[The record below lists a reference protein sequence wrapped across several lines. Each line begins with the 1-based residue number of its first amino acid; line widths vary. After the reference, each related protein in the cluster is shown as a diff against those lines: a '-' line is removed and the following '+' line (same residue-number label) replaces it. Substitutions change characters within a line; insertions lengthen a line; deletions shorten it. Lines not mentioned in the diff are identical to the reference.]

1 MNPAAKLL
9 RWYDRHGRRLPWR
22 LTRNPYRILVSEVML
37 QQTQVDRV
45 IGFYKQWLK
54 AFPNWAT
61 LARASNGDVLRAWAG
76 LGYNRRALMLRDA
89 ARHVVKNGVPKT
101 EADWRAVKGIGS
113 YTTKAI
119 MAFAFRARTMPI
131 DTNIRRVG
139 GRLWLGK
146 PFAQAKDDV
155 RIERAGLKWISGTQ
169 RAHDI
174 SQALF
179 DLAAAHCTKVPDCAS
194 CPMKVACPTAAKFL
208 QNRARPPKRVTPI
221 LNERVQSGK
230 RFPDR
235 IYRGR
240 IVARLRDVNSA
251 TSTQLGRTVDPT
263 YCAKD
268 RAWLE
273 AMLERLEHDGMIRRI
288 DKRFALAK

>member
-1 MNPAAKLL
+1 MNRAAKLL

-22 LTRNPYRILVSEVML
+22 RTRNPYRILVSEVML

-45 IGFYKQWLK
+45 LGFYKQWLK

-89 ARHVVKNGVPKT
+89 ARHIVKNGVPKT
-101 EADWRAVKGIGS
+101 EAAWRTVKGVGL
-113 YTTKAI
+113 YTAKAL
-119 MAFAFRARTMPI
+119 MAFAFRAPTIPI

-146 PFAQAKDDV
+146 PFAQAKDDA
-155 RIERAGLKWISGTQ
+155 RIERAGLKWIGGTK
-169 RAHDI
+169 RAHDVP
-174 SQALF
+174 QALF
-179 DLAAAHCTKVPDCAS
+179 DLGAAHCTKIPHCAS
-194 CPMKVACPTAAKFL
+194 CPMKAVCPAAAKFL
-208 QNRARPPKRVTPI
+208 ENRVRVPRRSTPKS
-221 LNERVQSGK
+221 NERVQSGK

-240 IVARLRDVNSA
+240 IVKYLQGTKSA
-251 TSTQLGRTVDPT
+251 TLVQIGRAVDPT
-263 YCAKD
+263 YCAED
-268 RAWLE
+268 RAWVE
-273 AMLERLEHDGMIRRI
+273 TMLGRLEHDGMILRTHGRA
-288 DKRFALAK
+288 ALIK